1 MAFFGEVNKW
11 IGASAV
17 RLLKLSTSTTSTN
30 NNNAIK
36 RARQRQVPSSS
47 KASKK
52 KEEEEE
58 EEDDDDVDAQ
68 DDDGSSYVVAEM
80 VGVAGEMLSVGFVN
94 ADLSLV
100 VVECEISQTG
110 RVKVS
115 PSSCSSQI

>member
-52 KEEEEE
+52 KKEEEE
-58 EEDDDDVDAQ
+58 EEDVEAQ